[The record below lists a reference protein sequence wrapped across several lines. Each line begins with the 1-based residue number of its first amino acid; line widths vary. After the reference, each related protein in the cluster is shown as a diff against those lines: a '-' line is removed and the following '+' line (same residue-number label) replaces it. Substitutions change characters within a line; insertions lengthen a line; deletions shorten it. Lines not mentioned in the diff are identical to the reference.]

1 MSAPEDSNRKA
12 SPPPSLLSEP
22 GQAAGQNGS
31 RILANLEGRVAPQQA
46 GETAAASRSRKGPL
60 ALIALAVIAVAGW
73 GAWRINSHNAAAPTV
88 TAAASPASAAAASAA
103 SGATPAT
110 LAAASGAAA
119 SEASG
124 TQAAQAA
131 GASDAAPQTAT
142 IVNDE
147 PASASS
153 GNRLSQAL
161 ANGATDASS
170 NDATVAAGAAATVAA
185 AAVAGKA
192 GASAAGAR
200 QDVAAAKGKPQ
211 HQTKAE
217 ARLAAA
223 EAKREEAHARQELAA
238 KKRHDRQLEA
248 AAKRRPAG
256 TTAKKP
262 DDPDADLLA
271 ALVARTKPADPGVP
285 LSAKPRKE
293 KAAPVQ
299 KVAAAD
305 TGSLAARVKECS
317 QRGFFEDQLCRWRVC
332 DGHWGKDPSCPSSA
346 NQNRQP

>member
-1 MSAPEDSNRKA
+1 MNERAGRFKSESFT
-12 SPPPSLLSEP
+12 PPSLLSEP

-73 GAWRINSHNAAAPTV
+73 GAWRINSHNAAAPAV
-88 TAAASPASAAAASAA
+88 TAAASPASAAAAS
-103 SGATPAT
+103 GATPAT
-110 LAAASGAAA
+110 LAAASAAAA

-147 PASASS
+147 PASAGS

-170 NDATVAAGAAATVAA
+170 NATVAAGAAATVAA

-192 GASAAGAR
+192 GASAAGGK

-248 AAKRRPAG
+248 AAKRRSAG

>member
-1 MSAPEDSNRKA
+1 M
-12 SPPPSLLSEP
+12 
-22 GQAAGQNGS
+22 
-31 RILANLEGRVAPQQA
+31 
-46 GETAAASRSRKGPL
+46 
-60 ALIALAVIAVAGW
+60 
-73 GAWRINSHNAAAPTV
+73 
-88 TAAASPASAAAASAA
+88 
-103 SGATPAT
+103 
-110 LAAASGAAA
+110 
-119 SEASG
+119 
-124 TQAAQAA
+124 
-131 GASDAAPQTAT
+131 
-142 IVNDE
+142 
-147 PASASS
+147 
-153 GNRLSQAL
+153 
-161 ANGATDASS
+161 
-170 NDATVAAGAAATVAA
+170 AA

-192 GASAAGAR
+192 GASAAGGK

-248 AAKRRPAG
+248 AAKRRSAG

>member
-73 GAWRINSHNAAAPTV
+73 GAWRINSHNAAAPAV
-88 TAAASPASAAAASAA
+88 TAAASPASAAAAS
-103 SGATPAT
+103 GATPAT
-110 LAAASGAAA
+110 LAAASAASAAAA

-147 PASASS
+147 PASAGS

-170 NDATVAAGAAATVAA
+170 NATVAAGAAATVAA
-185 AAVAGKA
+185 AAAAGKA
-192 GASAAGAR
+192 GASAAGGK

-248 AAKRRPAG
+248 AAKRRSAG

>member
-73 GAWRINSHNAAAPTV
+73 GAWRINSHNAAAPAV
-88 TAAASPASAAAASAA
+88 TAAASPASAAAAS
-103 SGATPAT
+103 GATPAT
-110 LAAASGAAA
+110 LAAASAAAA

-147 PASASS
+147 PASAGS

-170 NDATVAAGAAATVAA
+170 NATVAAGAAATVAA

-192 GASAAGAR
+192 GASAAGGK

-223 EAKREEAHARQELAA
+223 EAKREEVHARQELAA

-248 AAKRRPAG
+248 AAKRRSAG

>member
-73 GAWRINSHNAAAPTV
+73 GAWRINSHNAAAPAV

-103 SGATPAT
+103 SGAMPAT

-170 NDATVAAGAAATVAA
+170 NATVAAGAAATVAA

-256 TTAKKP
+256 TTVKKP

>member
-73 GAWRINSHNAAAPTV
+73 GAWRINSHNAAAPAV
-88 TAAASPASAAAASAA
+88 TAAASPASAAAAS
-103 SGATPAT
+103 GATPAT
-110 LAAASGAAA
+110 LAAASAAAA

-147 PASASS
+147 PASAGS

-170 NDATVAAGAAATVAA
+170 NATVAAGAAATVAA

-192 GASAAGAR
+192 GVSAAGGK

-248 AAKRRPAG
+248 AAKRRSAG

>member
-73 GAWRINSHNAAAPTV
+73 GAWRINSHNAAAPAV
-88 TAAASPASAAAASAA
+88 TAAASPASAAAAR
-103 SGATPAT
+103 GATPAT
-110 LAAASGAAA
+110 LAAASAAAA

-147 PASASS
+147 PASAGS

-170 NDATVAAGAAATVAA
+170 NATVAAGAAATVAA

-192 GASAAGAR
+192 GASAAGGK

-248 AAKRRPAG
+248 AAKRRSAG

>member
-73 GAWRINSHNAAAPTV
+73 GAWRINSHNAAAPAV
-88 TAAASPASAAAASAA
+88 TAAASPASAAAAS
-103 SGATPAT
+103 GATPAT
-110 LAAASGAAA
+110 LAAAA

-147 PASASS
+147 PASAGS

-170 NDATVAAGAAATVAA
+170 NATVAAGAAATVAA

-192 GASAAGAR
+192 GASAAGGK

-248 AAKRRPAG
+248 AAKRRSAG

>member
-73 GAWRINSHNAAAPTV
+73 GAWRINSHNAAAPAV
-88 TAAASPASAAAASAA
+88 TAAASPASAAAAS
-103 SGATPAT
+103 GATPAT
-110 LAAASGAAA
+110 LAAASAAAA

-131 GASDAAPQTAT
+131 GTSDAAPQTAT

-147 PASASS
+147 PASAGS

-170 NDATVAAGAAATVAA
+170 NATVAAGAAATVAA
-185 AAVAGKA
+185 AAAAGKA
-192 GASAAGAR
+192 GASAAGGK

-248 AAKRRPAG
+248 AAKRRSAG

>member
-73 GAWRINSHNAAAPTV
+73 GAWRINSHNAAAPAV
-88 TAAASPASAAAASAA
+88 TAAASPASAAAAS
-103 SGATPAT
+103 GATPAT
-110 LAAASGAAA
+110 LAAASAAAA

-147 PASASS
+147 PASAGS

-170 NDATVAAGAAATVAA
+170 NATVAAGAAATVAA
-185 AAVAGKA
+185 AAAAGKA
-192 GASAAGAR
+192 GASAAGGK

-248 AAKRRPAG
+248 AAKRRSAG

>member
-73 GAWRINSHNAAAPTV
+73 GAWRINSHNAAAPAV
-88 TAAASPASAAAASAA
+88 TAAASPASAAAAS
-103 SGATPAT
+103 GAT
-110 LAAASGAAA
+110 LAAASAAAA

-147 PASASS
+147 PASAGS

-170 NDATVAAGAAATVAA
+170 NATVAAGAAATVAA

-192 GASAAGAR
+192 GASAAGGK

-248 AAKRRPAG
+248 AAKRRSAG

>member
-73 GAWRINSHNAAAPTV
+73 GAWRINSHDAAAPTV
-88 TAAASPASAAAASAA
+88 TAAASAASAAAASAA

-119 SEASG
+119 SETSG

-170 NDATVAAGAAATVAA
+170 NDATVAAGAAAT
-185 AAVAGKA
+185 
-192 GASAAGAR
+192 
-200 QDVAAAKGKPQ
+200 VAAAKGKPQ

>member
-73 GAWRINSHNAAAPTV
+73 GAWRINSHNAAAPAV
-88 TAAASPASAAAASAA
+88 TAAASPASAAAAS
-103 SGATPAT
+103 GATPAT
-110 LAAASGAAA
+110 LAAASAAAA

-147 PASASS
+147 PASAGS

-170 NDATVAAGAAATVAA
+170 NATVAAGAAATVAA

-192 GASAAGAR
+192 GASAAGGK

-223 EAKREEAHARQELAA
+223 DAKREEAHARQELAA

-248 AAKRRPAG
+248 AAKRRSAG

-299 KVAAAD
+299 KVAAD

>member
-1 MSAPEDSNRKA
+1 
-12 SPPPSLLSEP
+12 
-22 GQAAGQNGS
+22 
-31 RILANLEGRVAPQQA
+31 
-46 GETAAASRSRKGPL
+46 
-60 ALIALAVIAVAGW
+60 
-73 GAWRINSHNAAAPTV
+73 
-88 TAAASPASAAAASAA
+88 
-103 SGATPAT
+103 
-110 LAAASGAAA
+110 
-119 SEASG
+119 
-124 TQAAQAA
+124 
-131 GASDAAPQTAT
+131 
-142 IVNDE
+142 
-147 PASASS
+147 
-153 GNRLSQAL
+153 
-161 ANGATDASS
+161 
-170 NDATVAAGAAATVAA
+170 
-185 AAVAGKA
+185 
-192 GASAAGAR
+192 
-200 QDVAAAKGKPQ
+200 
-211 HQTKAE
+211 
-217 ARLAAA
+217 
-223 EAKREEAHARQELAA
+223 EAHARQELAA

-256 TTAKKP
+256 ATAKKP

>member
-1 MSAPEDSNRKA
+1 
-12 SPPPSLLSEP
+12 
-22 GQAAGQNGS
+22 
-31 RILANLEGRVAPQQA
+31 
-46 GETAAASRSRKGPL
+46 
-60 ALIALAVIAVAGW
+60 
-73 GAWRINSHNAAAPTV
+73 
-88 TAAASPASAAAASAA
+88 
-103 SGATPAT
+103 
-110 LAAASGAAA
+110 AAA

-147 PASASS
+147 PASAGS

-170 NDATVAAGAAATVAA
+170 NATVAAGAAATVAA

-192 GASAAGAR
+192 GASAAGGK

-223 EAKREEAHARQELAA
+223 EAKREEVHARQELAA

-248 AAKRRPAG
+248 AAKRRSAG

>member
-73 GAWRINSHNAAAPTV
+73 GAWRINSHNAAAPAV
-88 TAAASPASAAAASAA
+88 TAAASPASAAAAS
-103 SGATPAT
+103 GATPAT
-110 LAAASGAAA
+110 LAAASAAAA

-147 PASASS
+147 PASAGS

-170 NDATVAAGAAATVAA
+170 NATVAAGAAATVAA

-192 GASAAGAR
+192 GASAAGGK

-248 AAKRRPAG
+248 AAKRRSAG

-332 DGHWGKDPSCPSSA
+332 DGHWGKDPSCPNSA

>member
-73 GAWRINSHNAAAPTV
+73 GAWRINSHNAAAPAV
-88 TAAASPASAAAASAA
+88 TAAASPASAAAAS
-103 SGATPAT
+103 GATPAT
-110 LAAASGAAA
+110 LAAASAAAA

-147 PASASS
+147 PASAGS

-170 NDATVAAGAAATVAA
+170 NATVAAGAAATVAA

-192 GASAAGAR
+192 GASAAGGK

-248 AAKRRPAG
+248 AAKRRSAG